1 MEQIQ
6 DKIQVG
12 REGRKGFPP
21 LRGGKAGVL
30 ADLILIKDICRVTGV
45 SNSRLA

>member
-6 DKIQVG
+6 DKTQAG
-12 REGRKGFPP
+12 QEGGISL

-30 ADLILIKDICRVTGV
+30 ADLILIKDICHVTGV